1 MHIYFKKLPVQLHN
15 LDVLFGPDGEL
26 HTYKC
31 IDTGNVAGISCPAG
45 EVLILK
51 SGARVMVT
59 WNVSDKIKN
68 GTGGTF
74 CGETADGRLEVQI
87 EGVGIVAL
95 KRETWTKRNRTGGI
109 TGSREQFPVVLFYAS
124 TCHKAQ
130 GLTLPGVIVHCSK
143 EFVWGLNYVAD
154 SRVRNDSTL
163 RVLNFKPSQ
172 LLRPSK
178 EALNV
183 CNINRDCLEDLS
195 CCRNQTLN
203 DELFSVHEH
212 LVDYGAQDG
221 DAPESLSMASY
232 ADGFPPSYFDKD
244 G

>member
-51 SGARVMVT
+51 SRARVMVT

-95 KRETWTKRNRTGGI
+95 KRETWSDGQKETELVVSQEAESNFLWYYFMLRLATK
-109 TGSREQFPVVLFYAS
+109 
-124 TCHKAQ
+124 H
-130 GLTLPGVIVHCSK
+130 
-143 EFVWGLNYVAD
+143 
-154 SRVRNDSTL
+154 
-163 RVLNFKPSQ
+163 
-172 LLRPSK
+172 
-178 EALNV
+178 
-183 CNINRDCLEDLS
+183 RD
-195 CCRNQTLN
+195 
-203 DELFSVHEH
+203 
-212 LVDYGAQDG
+212 
-221 DAPESLSMASY
+221 
-232 ADGFPPSYFDKD
+232 
-244 G
+244 